1 MSEQLSSQLT
11 RDEQDL
17 IRFYREL
24 PQEKQLEILEAA
36 EYGVNALRRMRLLAG
51 RPVEKGLFDPD
62 AGHA

>member
-1 MSEQLSSQLT
+1 MSEQSAFQLT

-36 EYGVNALRRMRLLAG
+36 EYGVNVLRRMRLLAG
-51 RPVEKGLFDPD
+51 RPVEKGLTAVD
-62 AGHA
+62 AARA